1 MNIVKDYI
9 PTGRA
14 NRPGKKITPRYITIH
29 ETDNTKKGAGAK
41 NHADYLKGN
50 DAASRPVSWHFT
62 VDDKEIIQHLPTNEM
77 GYHAGD
83 GRNGPGNTQS
93 IAIEICV
100 NSDGDFEKAVQ
111 NAVWLVK
118 KLMAE
123 HNIPINRV
131 VPHKHWTGKNCPR
144 LLLPRWSEFL
154 NLVEG
159 GGPGNVEV
167 TQPNVWTGQVLKRGD
182 KGLAVRDLQV
192 MLQAAGFDPGQPD
205 GIFGQRTEQ
214 AVRAAQKELGLV
226 VDGVAGPKTFEKL
239 KEVMTKPKTIT
250 HDGKRFRVVTGT
262 FANRQD
268 AEVAARKI
276 RETFGYLTN
285 VIDA

>member
-1 MNIVKDYI
+1 MEIIQSIVPKSVK
-9 PTGRA
+9 
-14 NRPGKKITPRYITIH
+14 NVRPGIAMSPKYITIH
-29 ETDNTKKGAGAK
+29 NTANEKADAMAHAKYLLNGAG
-41 NHADYLKGN
+41 G
-50 DAASRPVSWHFT
+50 ASKSWHFT
-62 VDDKEIIQHLPTNEM
+62 VDDKVIVQHLPTNEV
-77 GYHAGD
+77 GWHAGD
-83 GRNGPGNTQS
+83 GRGPGNMSS
-93 IAIEICV
+93 IGIEICEHK
-100 NSDGDFEKAVQ
+100 GIDFEKAVQ

-118 KLMAE
+118 KLMAD
-123 HNIPINRV
+123 HNIPIHRV

-154 NLVEG
+154 NLVKG

-192 MLQAAGFDPGQPD
+192 MLKTAGFDPGQPD

-214 AVRAAQKELGLV
+214 AVRNAQKALGLT
-226 VDGVAGPKTFEKL
+226 VDGIAGPKTFEKL
-239 KEVMTKPKTIT
+239 KEVMKQPKQNTQ
-250 HDGKRFRVVTGT
+250 DGKRFRVVTGT

-268 AEVAARKI
+268 AEAAARKI